1 MSANEP
7 APLSP
12 QGSSR
17 DGARRRT
24 IVHISDLHFGAEDER
39 LVEALVQVI
48 AELDP
53 GVIAVSGDLTQ
64 RARRAQFA
72 AARAFL
78 ARLDAP
84 LVVVPGNHDVP
95 LYNVL
100 ARLANPLG
108 GYRHFISRERY
119 PVFADDMLIV
129 AGADTTRSLTIQ
141 DGGLR
146 RRDVE
151 HLRAVLA
158 SAPDNATRIV
168 VCHHPFDP
176 LTGRRARFTAP
187 RPAADAIERLVTAGA
202 DVFLTGHLH
211 LGYVG
216 HTVVRYGAE
225 GRAAIVVEAGTAT
238 SVRVRG
244 EGNSFNVL
252 RIADDE
258 IEVERQTWDPDGQR
272 FGPGARDRFTRTP
285 GGWSRTGGDPAGD
298 SSE

>member
-1 MSANEP
+1 MSANESVP
-7 APLSP
+7 SP
-12 QGSSR
+12 RRPSR
-17 DGARRRT
+17 EGARRRT
-24 IVHISDLHFGAEDER
+24 VLHISDLHFGAEDEH
-39 LVEALVQVI
+39 LVEVLVLAI
-48 AELDP
+48 AELHPD
-53 GVIAVSGDLTQ
+53 VIAVSGDLTQ

-72 AARAFL
+72 AARRFL
-78 ARLDAP
+78 RRLNAP

-108 GYRHFISRERY
+108 GYRRYISRERY
-119 PVFADDMLIV
+119 PVFADDALIV

-146 RRDVE
+146 RRDVD
-151 HLRAVLA
+151 HLSAVLS
-158 SAPDNATRIV
+158 SAPEGATRIV

-176 LTGRRARFTAP
+176 LTGRRARLTAP

-216 HTVVRYGAE
+216 HTVVRYGTA

-244 EGNSFNVL
+244 EVNSFNVL
-252 RIADDE
+252 RIDDE
-258 IEVERQTWDPDGQR
+258 AIEVERQTWDPDGQC
-272 FGPGARDRFTRTP
+272 FGPGPRDRFTRTP

-298 SSE
+298 VSP